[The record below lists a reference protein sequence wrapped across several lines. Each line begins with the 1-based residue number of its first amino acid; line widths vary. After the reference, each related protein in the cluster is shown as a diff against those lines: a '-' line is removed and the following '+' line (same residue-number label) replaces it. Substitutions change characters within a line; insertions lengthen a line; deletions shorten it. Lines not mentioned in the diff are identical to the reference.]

1 MTSRRKKIMVDPPPS
16 STTSSSTEESSDA
29 PSPIGPSKRTSQA
42 NPPPATTNPTNL
54 AVGGSRGRPDAATV
68 TRVQT
73 ATTPATAPGPAHTN
87 AVYHP
92 PIVAPNPQH
101 GHLAAPAS
109 GPINHYGPAPYH
121 NPPNPAPIPA
131 NVGHH
136 QANQLTHQ
144 PNQLN
149 YQHHQTNHQPNQLTH
164 QPNQL
169 NHQPNQLNYQPN
181 QLNHQPHQTNH
192 QLNHQPHQPY
202 HPPHPHPT
210 YASEDQIEL
219 ERYLRFVHVN
229 PHSKVLQNALD
240 ELGITHYSFFEFF
253 SVDELV
259 DLGIRIAHARAL
271 LNGLKKFDRIRRMS
285 V

>member
-1 MTSRRKKIMVDPPPS
+1 MTFHRKKMVVPPPS

-29 PSPIGPSKRTSQA
+29 SSSTGPSKRTNQA
-42 NPPPATTNPTNL
+42 NPPTSTTNPTNL
-54 AVGGSRGRPDAATV
+54 AIGGSRGRPDAATV

-73 ATTPATAPGPAHTN
+73 ATTAAAAPGPAHTN
-87 AVYHP
+87 VGYHP
-92 PIVAPNPQH
+92 PPSLPIPNTAIRQPQLP
-101 GHLAAPAS
+101 GRLANMVPLHT
-109 GPINHYGPAPYH
+109 NLTRH

-131 NVGHH
+131 I
-136 QANQLTHQ
+136 
-144 PNQLN
+144 
-149 YQHHQTNHQPNQLTH
+149 
-164 QPNQL
+164 
-169 NHQPNQLNYQPN
+169 
-181 QLNHQPHQTNH
+181 
-192 QLNHQPHQPY
+192 
-202 HPPHPHPT
+202 
-210 YASEDQIEL
+210 DQIEL

-259 DLGIRIAHARAL
+259 ELGIRIAHARAL

>member
-1 MTSRRKKIMVDPPPS
+1 MTFHRKKMVVPPPS

-29 PSPIGPSKRTSQA
+29 SSSTGPSKRTNQA
-42 NPPPATTNPTNL
+42 NPPTSTTNPTNL
-54 AVGGSRGRPDAATV
+54 AIGGSRARPDAATV

-73 ATTPATAPGPAHTN
+73 ATTAAAAPGPAHTN
-87 AVYHP
+87 VGYHP
-92 PIVAPNPQH
+92 PPTHPVVPQY
-101 GHLAAPAS
+101 GHPTAPAS
-109 GPINHYGPAPYH
+109 GPISQYGPAPYQSNSTH

-131 NVGHH
+131 IVGH
-136 QANQLTHQ
+136 
-144 PNQLN
+144 
-149 YQHHQTNHQPNQLTH
+149 HQPNQLTH

-169 NHQPNQLNYQPN
+169 THQP
-181 QLNHQPHQTNH
+181 T
-192 QLNHQPHQPY
+192 QPY
-202 HPPHPHPT
+202 HPSHPQPS

-259 DLGIRIAHARAL
+259 ELGIRIAHARAL